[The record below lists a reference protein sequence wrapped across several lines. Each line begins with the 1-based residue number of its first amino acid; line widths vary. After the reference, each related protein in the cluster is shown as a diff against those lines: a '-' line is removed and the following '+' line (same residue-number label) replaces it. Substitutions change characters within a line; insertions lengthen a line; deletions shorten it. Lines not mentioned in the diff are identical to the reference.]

1 MAIRVIVIEDH
12 LLALE
17 AMLAALSERP
27 DIEIVAT
34 ATSGEGAH
42 GLLQLVRDNE
52 PHLVI
57 LDFSMRFSNLNP
69 FTAIPALKEHY
80 PEVDVLVLARREDG
94 ILVRWLISYKVTG
107 CLFSDD
113 EQIRSLGTVVRKISE
128 GRMVCSQEIVE
139 RYFQLFELALT
150 PRELD
155 VLGLVAEGWLNC
167 EIARRLSIS
176 PVTVRNHLSNIY
188 AKLDIPQDAGV
199 NPRVC
204 AINVA
209 RHLGLL
215 GEQVC

>member
-1 MAIRVIVIEDH
+1 MTIRVVIVEDH

-17 AMLAALSERP
+17 AMSAALGQYP

-34 ATSGEGAH
+34 ASSEDGTD
-42 GLLQLVRDNE
+42 GLLQLMRDNE

-57 LDFSMRFSNLNP
+57 LDLSTKFSNLNP
-69 FTAIPALKEHY
+69 FTTIPALKEHY

-94 ILVRWLISYKVTG
+94 ILVRWLISHKVMG
-107 CLFSDD
+107 CLFNDD
-113 EQIRSLGTVVRKISE
+113 EQTQSLGAAVRKISE
-128 GRMVCSQEIVE
+128 DRMAYSQEITE

-155 VLGLVAEGWLNC
+155 VLGLAAEGWLNC

-188 AKLDIPQDAGV
+188 AKLDIPQDAGSD
-199 NPRVC
+199 
-204 AINVA
+204 
-209 RHLGLL
+209 
-215 GEQVC
+215 